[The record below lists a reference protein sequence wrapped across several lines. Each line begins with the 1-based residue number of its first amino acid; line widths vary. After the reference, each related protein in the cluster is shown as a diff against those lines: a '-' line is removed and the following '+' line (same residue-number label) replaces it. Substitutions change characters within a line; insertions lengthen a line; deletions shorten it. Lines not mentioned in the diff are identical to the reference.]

1 MKKIIF
7 EQTGNIIT
15 TLLIAFATIQS
26 ILLSPQPT
34 KNSSHIIFGSGWLML
49 ALWGALFYLLKHLYQ
64 KCLKDGYQIKKGELS
79 SSDER
84 EKEVGHL
91 ALKRTYQALLF
102 FLIFTIIATFFFSL
116 SISTNITIL
125 SIFIIVML
133 TNMLTLVFL
142 TYLIAWIIY
151 ERIT

>member
-15 TLLIAFATIQS
+15 TPLIAFAMIQS
-26 ILLSPQPT
+26 ILLSPQSIN
-34 KNSSHIIFGSGWLML
+34 K
-49 ALWGALFYLLKHLYQ
+49 YKH
-64 KCLKDGYQIKKGELS
+64 
-79 SSDER
+79 
-84 EKEVGHL
+84 
-91 ALKRTYQALLF
+91 
-102 FLIFTIIATFFFSL
+102 
-116 SISTNITIL
+116 ITIL

-151 ERIT
+151 ERMT